1 MRRPPD
7 AARLLLLRR
16 ALIASAARDTC
27 SNYSE
32 FRQSCEFQRP
42 DTVRPDGAFFEGI
55 SHCSI
60 ILLAPI

>member
-7 AARLLLLRR
+7 AARLLLRR

-32 FRQSCEFQRP
+32 FRQSCEFRP
-42 DTVRPDGAFFEGI
+42 PDAVRPDGAFFEGI